1 MNSETIS
8 SGDHIA
14 QTPLLLDAIDVNG
27 NPLTKDFFSR
37 VDTVRQATILKLCYV
52 LTSSTND
59 TIRYRYI
66 NKLLKEDAI
75 NFDTIIVVMA
85 QQDWSNANYCV
96 DIGVLGKERPS
107 NVHVVIVPN
116 GPKTAGYTRSWCF
129 FLASHHIDDAIVVI
143 RDDRRFIRPAK
154 RSGVGKIVP
163 NSNPAITLRDRF
175 DNIASKLKDGVFYYP
190 TPPQGTAKGNE
201 FRVDDW
207 PRLNQVYVGLVSTFK
222 TFQKLTGGYPQ
233 GPILEDYLAA
243 KLAYDAKLHCSSL
256 GRFICKGTDG
266 KCESLARPKDVSKLP
281 YMKGSVEY
289 ILAMKMVKGLGCTYS
304 DGKLTINIGDTT
316 QSFDEKKP
324 NEGGQMAILTCD
336 EYQNNIQNE
345 FDKAHA
351 SATTIDSLRACI
363 SVHDTGQNSE
373 SSVNVHAHDPDSRAR
388 VSNRKSYRD
397 RVIVRDRSPN
407 LYHVR
412 VRNRSRSPNLYH
424 IRVRNRSRSP
434 NLYRDRDL
442 NRSRSPNLYR
452 DRDLNRRRSRSPN
465 LYRDRNR
472 SRSPNLYRDR
482 FRNRSRSPNLYRDH
496 DRFRNRSRSPN
507 LYRDRDRDRD
517 RVRYRVRNRIR
528 SPNQYRDR
536 FRDQRYYP
544 YRYNYHSQRY
554 FSHRH
559 NSRGSF

>member
-1 MNSETIS
+1 
-8 SGDHIA
+8 
-14 QTPLLLDAIDVNG
+14 
-27 NPLTKDFFSR
+27 
-37 VDTVRQATILKLCYV
+37 
-52 LTSSTND
+52 
-59 TIRYRYI
+59 
-66 NKLLKEDAI
+66 
-75 NFDTIIVVMA
+75 MA

-316 QSFDEKKP
+316 QIFDEKKP

-373 SSVNVHAHDPDSRAR
+373 LSVNVRAHDPDSRAR

-397 RVIVRDRSPN
+397 RVRDRSPN
-407 LYHVR
+407 LYHV
-412 VRNRSRSPNLYH
+412 
-424 IRVRNRSRSP
+424 
-434 NLYRDRDL
+434 
-442 NRSRSPNLYR
+442 
-452 DRDLNRRRSRSPN
+452 
-465 LYRDRNR
+465 RDRNR

-482 FRNRSRSPNLYRDH
+482 D
-496 DRFRNRSRSPN
+496 RNRSRSPN
-507 LYRDRDRDRD
+507 LYRDRDRNRSRSPNLYRDRDRNRSRSPNLYRDRDRNRSRSPNLYRDRDRNRSRSPNLYRDRDRNRSRSPNLYRDRD
-517 RVRYRVRNRIR
+517 RVRDRVRV
-528 SPNQYRDR
+528 PNQYRDSDRVRVPNQYRDSDR

-554 FSHRH
+554 FLIVAIARFERRYSKR
-559 NSRGSF
+559 S

>member
-85 QQDWSNANYCV
+85 QQDWRNANYCV

-345 FDKAHA
+345 FDNA
-351 SATTIDSLRACI
+351 SVRACDNHHNPASSAI
-363 SVHDTGQNSE
+363 T
-373 SSVNVHAHDPDSRAR
+373 SVNVRAHEPDSRAC
-388 VSNRKSYRD
+388 VSNRERYHEHEGNYHYFRD
-397 RVIVRDRSPN
+397 DNIVRDR
-407 LYHVR
+407 YR
-412 VRNRSRSPNLYH
+412 VRDRSRSPNRYRER
-424 IRVRNRSRSP
+424 IRDRSP
-434 NLYRDRDL
+434 NLYRDRSP
-442 NRSRSPNLYR
+442 NRYRDHVRNRVRSPNQYRDRVRSRSPNRYRERIRDRSPNLYR
-452 DRDLNRRRSRSPN
+452 DRSPN
-465 LYRDRNR
+465 R
-472 SRSPNLYRDR
+472 
-482 FRNRSRSPNLYRDH
+482 YRDH
-496 DRFRNRSRSPN
+496 
-507 LYRDRDRDRD
+507 
-517 RVRYRVRNRIR
+517 VRNRVR

-554 FSHRH
+554 FSHRY
-559 NSRGSF
+559 NSRSSL